1 MRIAM
6 ETIFAAVLAAVL
18 LWLSLFMVFTVN
30 GEPVASAAS
39 SAITVGAGGAGLAWT
54 LWVVMAITI
63 SIVTRKQEVSKMRTV
78 VIAVLPV
85 VLGALNVALY
95 AFLAAQSGA
104 GGMMDLVVVI
114 AVLVSTAFAGSAAIA
129 VALTRVVFRWL
140 NARG

>member
-30 GEPVASAAS
+30 GESAAAAAA

-54 LWVVMAITI
+54 MWVVMAITI
-63 SIVTRKQEVSKMRTV
+63 SIVTRKHETSRMRTV
-78 VIAVLPV
+78 IIAVLPV

-95 AFLAAQSGA
+95 AFLASQSGA
-104 GGMMDLVVVI
+104 GGMMDLIVVI
-114 AVLVSTAFAGSAAIA
+114 AVMVSTAFAGSAAIA

-140 NARG
+140 NSRG

>member
-18 LWLSLFMVFTVN
+18 LWLSLFVVFTVN
-30 GEPVASAAS
+30 GESVASAAS

-54 LWVVMAITI
+54 LWVVMALTI
-63 SIVTRKQEVSKMRTV
+63 SIVTRKQETSKMRTV

-129 VALTRVVFRWL
+129 VALTRVLFRWL

>member
-30 GEPVASAAS
+30 GESAAAAAA

-54 LWVVMAITI
+54 MWVVMAITI
-63 SIVTRKQEVSKMRTV
+63 SIVTRKHETSRMRTV
-78 VIAVLPV
+78 IIAVLPV

-95 AFLAAQSGA
+95 AFLASQSGA
-104 GGMMDLVVVI
+104 RGMMDLIVVI
-114 AVLVSTAFAGSAAIA
+114 AVMVSTAFAGSAAIA

-140 NARG
+140 NSRG

>member
-18 LWLSLFMVFTVN
+18 LWLSLFVVFTVN
-30 GEPVASAAS
+30 GESVASGAS

-54 LWVVMAITI
+54 LWVVMALTI
-63 SIVTRKQEVSKMRTV
+63 SIVTRKQETSKMRTV

-104 GGMMDLVVVI
+104 GGMMDLVVVN

-129 VALTRVVFRWL
+129 VALTRVLFRWL